1 MYWLLFYKFHYLRIL
16 TNHMD
21 QITQNIMMIRPKH
34 FGYNEETAQNNSF
47 QTNDTSLDNGT
58 ISANAL
64 KEFDAFVELL
74 RSKDINIYVIEDTD
88 LPIKP
93 DAVFPNNWI
102 SFHEDGM
109 VMTYPMYSKL
119 RRNERRS
126 DIIEQIAENFIIE
139 KDYTFEHYEEED
151 IYLEGT
157 GSLILDRQN
166 KIAYA
171 NLSQR
176 TDLQL
181 LEKWCVLKGYEKIH
195 FLAKDRSDNHIYH
208 TNVMMALGRTFVV
221 ICLDCIPD
229 SKEKENLIRSLAK
242 TNKDIIEI
250 SLDQVEHFAGNMLHV
265 KNNKGLPF
273 LVISETAWHSL
284 NQNQKDKINK
294 HTDVVIGSIPTI
306 EKYGG
311 GSVRCMM
318 AEIFLHKK

>member
-1 MYWLLFYKFHYLRIL
+1 
-16 TNHMD
+16 
-21 QITQNIMMIRPKH
+21 MMIRPKN

-47 QTNDTSLDNGT
+47 QTKDDSLDART
-58 ISANAL
+58 IADKARA
-64 KEFDAFVELL
+64 EFDAFVDLL
-74 RSKDINIYVIEDTD
+74 RSKEINVHVIEDTEE
-88 LPIKP
+88 PKKP

-109 VMTYPMYSKL
+109 VLTYPMYSKL
-119 RRNERRS
+119 RRNERRP
-126 DIIEQIAENFIIE
+126 DIIEQIGEEYIID

-151 IYLEGT
+151 TYLEGT

-181 LEKWCVLKGYEKIH
+181 LEKWSVLKGYTKVH
-195 FLAKDRSDNHIYH
+195 FLAKDRAGQDIYH
-208 TNVMMALGRTFVV
+208 TNVMMALGRTFAV
-221 ICLDCIPD
+221 ICLECIPE
-229 SKEKENLIRSLAK
+229 SKEKVALLQSLAA

-250 SLDQVEHFAGNMLHV
+250 SLDQVEHFAGNMLQV
-265 KNNKGLPF
+265 KNKRGLPF
-273 LVISETAWHSL
+273 LVMSSTAWQSL
-284 NQNQKDKINK
+284 HQDQKDRINK
-294 HTDVVIGSIPTI
+294 HTDVIVGDIPTI